1 MRYCLALDLKD
12 NDESIREYERWHQNV
27 WPEVL
32 ASIRESGIVGMEIYR
47 AGNRLFMI
55 METSSDFSFERKSEA
70 DNANPTVQQWEKL
83 MWNFQ
88 KALPFAQPGEKW
100 IIMQRIFS
108 LD

>member
-32 ASIRESGIVGMEIYR
+32 ASIRESGIMGMEIYR

-55 METSSDFSFERKSEA
+55 METSSDFSFERKSQA

-83 MWNFQ
+83 MWNYQ
-88 KALPFAQPGEKW
+88 QALPFAQPGEKW
-100 IIMQRIFS
+100 ILMQKIFS